1 MSFNKALLS
10 IKPFIAHRAVS
21 QFLLCFIMVPYNFF
35 IMFSQK
41 KIVWKFHWESRQI
54 EFTNYIRRKCSSF
67 NYWYCSQL
75 LLLHIPRGFGA
86 FVADLTNFASAIF
99 LQWKITTSSVK
110 KITIFLVSSVLK
122 RSAAQHQNIDF
133 HSYQENK
140 NNNASALVLF
150 FSQAVLI
157 FGLFARKTCY

>member
-1 MSFNKALLS
+1 MDENFIESVAKWSLLIISAESAVAS
-10 IKPFIAHRAVS
+10 IIDTVLS
-21 QFLLCFIMVPYNFF
+21 CCC
-35 IMFSQK
+35 
-41 KIVWKFHWESRQI
+41 
-54 EFTNYIRRKCSSF
+54 YISPEDLG
-67 NYWYCSQL
+67 L
-75 LLLHIPRGFGA
+75 LLLIS
-86 FVADLTNFASAIF
+86 LI
-99 LQWKITTSSVK
+99 LQAQYFSNEKLQHHPSK

-150 FSQAVLI
+150 FPQAVLI